1 MNLNRFFDN
10 DSPFGRIVWRCGVV
24 IGCNLLFVLLSI
36 PIVTA
41 GAGYAAMHYTM
52 LKFMRTKGNIKF
64 FHTWWTGLKGNWKQA
79 TAVWL
84 ILLALSAL
92 LALELY
98 WCSQFTGVMA
108 YFKYGIIA
116 LALVELIVGLYTY
129 PTMVAFD
136 APIKQLVMYGV
147 MFAFQRPVNL
157 LLVLFANVMPLVLT
171 YTIPEHMPTWAF
183 LWCMFG
189 FAAVTLFT
197 DKLLLKQF
205 VPHLPALDAAGDV
218 IAGELMND
226 PNLVLS
232 HAGGLNTDNSDEA
245 RDLAEMTKYG
255 L

>member
-1 MNLNRFFDN
+1 MNLSGFLDN
-10 DSPFGRIVWRCGVV
+10 NSTLGRIIWRCGVV

-52 LKFMRTKGNIKF
+52 LKFMRANGRIRF
-64 FHTWWTGLKGNWKQA
+64 FHTWWTGLKGNWKRA
-79 TAVWL
+79 TVTWL
-84 ILLALSAL
+84 IVLVLSAV

-108 YFKYGIIA
+108 YFRYGIIA
-116 LALVELIVGLYTY
+116 LGLVELIVGLYIY

-136 APIKQLVMYGV
+136 APIKQLIMYSV
-147 MFAFQRPVNL
+147 MFAFQRPLNL

-189 FAAVTLFT
+189 FAAVALFT

-205 VPHLPALDAAGDV
+205 VPHLPAVDAAGDV
-218 IAGELMND
+218 ITEELVDD
-226 PNLVLS
+226 PDLIMAAKS
-232 HAGGLNTDNSDEA
+232 GQDTGGVDEA
-245 RDLAEMTKYG
+245 KTLAEMTKYG